1 VWLDGSTPPA
11 ARCTDRRQTGVL
23 AENSACAF
31 LEANGFT
38 IVTRNFL
45 RRVGELDI
53 VARAGDLLVVVEVRT
68 RASEKYGGAAAS
80 VGRSKQ
86 RRIIA
91 TTGLLLQ
98 CYREL
103 RHCHVRFDVI
113 VIRDGQV
120 EWLKH
125 AFDA

>member
-1 VWLDGSTPPA
+1 L
-11 ARCTDRRQTGVL
+11 DRRQIGAH

-31 LEANGFT
+31 LESQGFS

-53 VARAGDLLVVVEVRT
+53 VARAGDLLVIAEVRT
-68 RASEKYGGAAAS
+68 RASDAYGGAAAS
-80 VGRSKQ
+80 IGRSKQ
-86 RRIIA
+86 RRIAA
-91 TTGLLLQ
+91 TAALLLQ
-98 CYREL
+98 RHREL
-103 RHCHVRFDVI
+103 RNCRVRFDVLI
-113 VIRDGQV
+113 VRDGRV

>member
-1 VWLDGSTPPA
+1 M
-11 ARCTDRRQTGVL
+11 DRRETGAR

-31 LEANGFT
+31 LESHGFT

-53 VARAGDLLVVVEVRT
+53 VARAGDLLVIAEVRT
-68 RASEKYGGAAAS
+68 RASDEFGGAAAS
-80 VGRSKQ
+80 IGRDKQ
-86 RRIIA
+86 RRIAA
-91 TTGLLLQ
+91 TAGLLLQ
-98 CYREL
+98 RHAEL
-103 RHCHVRFDVI
+103 RRCRVRFDVI
-113 VIRDGQV
+113 VVRDGSI